1 MHPVFLGAAVGCI
14 LAELLGRKP
23 LFPGACCCPAG
34 CFARLCLLCWSAVVG
49 ASAAARLDASS
60 LVAPVST
67 MLAWMPADVAGKD
80 FVHQLNMICKV
91 IGTPTGPE
99 LAAVPNDKAR
109 AYLAS
114 MPYFPKQGEH
124 KWHNCLPATTLA
136 AAGEL

>member
-1 MHPVFLGAAVGCI
+1 MPQWAAYWRSFWAASRCSRVR
-14 LAELLGRKP
+14 AAAAQ
-23 LFPGACCCPAG
+23 PGA
-34 CFARLCLLCWSAVVG
+34 FAWLCLRCWSAVVG
-49 ASAAARLDASS
+49 AAAVARLDAPS
-60 LVAPVST
+60 LAAPLGTVP
-67 MLAWMPADVAGKD
+67 AWMPAGIAGKD

-114 MPYFPKQGEH
+114 MPYFPKQGECN
-124 KWHNCLPATTLA
+124 WHNCLLATTLA